1 MDINNNRQPFD
12 FGRTMRLFRQEK
24 GYTLEKAQQMTGVA
38 KSTLSKIE
46 NNQISPSFETLQAIA
61 IGLKIELPQLFE
73 RLMDKPKPFARL
85 DITRAPRPVEVQGAD
100 AVVSSVADSA
110 GASSSSDSTGVTS
123 SGISSAANDDQAM
136 AMGGYKQTVN
146 SDLNGFG
153 DLAEQA
159 KGASDVPNGAPAKK
173 GRKQNSGEVQVDRRA
188 LVKQQPNQSPDRLL
202 AQQISNK
209 KLIPTVLKITNRSVR
224 EFTEEVKDRGDAFLY
239 VLKGSIILFSEF
251 YEPIELHK
259 GDSIYYDCSMGQN
272 LLSSG
277 DEDAEV
283 LWVTA

>member
-100 AVVSSVADSA
+100 AFVSSVADSA
-110 GASSSSDSTGVTS
+110 GVGTGA
-123 SGISSAANDDQAM
+123 SSAANDDQTM
-136 AMGGYKQTVN
+136 AMDGYKQAAN
-146 SDLNGFG
+146 SELNGFSG
-153 DLAEQA
+153 LAEQA
-159 KGASDVPNGAPAKK
+159 KGASDIPNGALAKK
-173 GRKQNSGEVQVDRRA
+173 VRKNRTDEVQVDRRA
-188 LVKQQPNQSPDRLL
+188 LVKQQPNKPLKQQPNQSPDRLL

-209 KLIPTVLKITNRSVR
+209 KLIPTVLKISNRSVR
-224 EFTEEVKDRGDAFLY
+224 EFTEEVKGRGDAFLY
-239 VLKGSIILFSEF
+239 VLKGSIVLFSEF

>member
-46 NNQISPSFETLQAIA
+46 NNQISPSFETLQAIG

-85 DITRAPRPVEVQGAD
+85 DITRAP
-100 AVVSSVADSA
+100 
-110 GASSSSDSTGVTS
+110 
-123 SGISSAANDDQAM
+123 N
-136 AMGGYKQTVN
+136 
-146 SDLNGFG
+146 
-153 DLAEQA
+153 
-159 KGASDVPNGAPAKK
+159 
-173 GRKQNSGEVQVDRRA
+173 
-188 LVKQQPNQSPDRLL
+188 PDRLL
-202 AQQISNK
+202 AKQISNK
-209 KLIPTVLKITNRSVR
+209 KLIPTVLKISNRSVR

-239 VLKGSIILFSEF
+239 VLKGSIVLFSEF